1 MINKKEV
8 VLEVK
13 NLSIDIPVSQGILH
27 AVDNISLHVDRGE
40 ILCVVGESGCGKSL
54 TSLAIMGLLPKN
66 AQRTAEMLELS
77 QEELQELTERQL
89 SDIRG
94 NRMAMIFQE
103 PMTSLNPSFT
113 IENQLL
119 EPLFRHQD
127 LSRTDARNRVIEML
141 ELVGIRPAESRL
153 RQYPHQLSG
162 GLRQRVMIAMSL
174 LCNPDLIIADEP
186 TTALDVTIQAQILEL
201 MMGLREKFNT
211 GILFIT
217 HDMGVVANIADRVAV
232 MYAGQIVEEG
242 PVSEIFNNP
251 AHPYTRGLMSC
262 IPVPGKVGQDNALG
276 TIPGMVP
283 SVVNDFRSCR
293 FGGRW
298 DENYKE
304 NFTPCRLTEVPK
316 KTRSFK
322 VNLNEKHLVYFCCD
336 ECLNLSEHTL
346 VEGSS

>member
-1 MINKKEV
+1 
-8 VLEVK
+8 
-13 NLSIDIPVSQGILH
+13 
-27 AVDNISLHVDRGE
+27 
-40 ILCVVGESGCGKSL
+40 
-54 TSLAIMGLLPKN
+54 
-66 AQRTAEMLELS
+66 
-77 QEELQELTERQL
+77 
-89 SDIRG
+89 
-94 NRMAMIFQE
+94 MAMIFQE

-119 EPLFRHQD
+119 EPLFRHQG
-127 LSRTDARNRVIEML
+127 LSKNDARNLVIEML
-141 ELVGIRPAESRL
+141 ELVGIKPAEPRL

-201 MMGLREKFNT
+201 MMGLREKFKT

-242 PVSEIFNNP
+242 PVAEIFDNP

-262 IPVPGKVGQDNALG
+262 IPVPGKVDRDSALG

-283 SVVNDFRSCR
+283 SIVNEFQSCR
-293 FGGRW
+293 FAGRW
-298 DENYKE
+298 DENYE
-304 NFTPCRLTEVPK
+304 DNFTPCNLTEVSTEK
-316 KTRSFK
+316 RSFK
-322 VNLNEKHLVYFCCD
+322 VNSNKNHLVHFCCD
-336 ECLNLSEHTL
+336 QCLDQSQHTL
-346 VEGSS
+346 TEGRWLCRTQ

>member
-27 AVDNISLHVDRGE
+27 AVDNINLHVDRGE

-66 AQRTAEMLELS
+66 AQRTAETLELS
-77 QEELQELTERQL
+77 QEDLQELNERQL

-119 EPLFRHQD
+119 EPLFRHQE
-127 LSRTDARNRVIEML
+127 LSKADARNRVIEML

-201 MMGLREKFNT
+201 MMGLQEKFNT

-262 IPVPGKVGQDNALG
+262 IPVPGKVGQDNTLG

-283 SVVNDFRSCR
+283 SVVNDFQSCR

-298 DENYKE
+298 DKNYKE
-304 NFTPCRLTEVPK
+304 NFEPCRLTEVPK
-316 KTRSFK
+316 KRRSFK
-322 VNLNEKHLVYFCCD
+322 VNLNEKHLVHFCCD
-336 ECLNLSEHTL
+336 ECLHLSEHTL

>member
-27 AVDNISLHVDRGE
+27 AVDNINLHVDRGE

-66 AQRTAEMLELS
+66 AQRTAETLELS
-77 QEELQELTERQL
+77 QEDLQELNERQL

-119 EPLFRHQD
+119 EPLFRHQE
-127 LSRTDARNRVIEML
+127 LSKADARNRVIEML

-201 MMGLREKFNT
+201 MMGLQEKFDT

-251 AHPYTRGLMSC
+251 AHPYTRGLMGC
-262 IPVPGKVGQDNALG
+262 IPVPGKVGQDNTLG

-283 SVVNDFRSCR
+283 SVVNDFQSCR

-304 NFTPCRLTEVPK
+304 NFKPCRLIKIPK
-316 KTRSFK
+316 KRRSFK
-322 VNLNEKHLVYFCCD
+322 VNLNEKHLVHFCCD
-336 ECLNLSEHTL
+336 ECLHLSEHTV